1 MSRYKGNGKSC
12 PNCGIT
18 YGQFRTGFRYRDIY
32 QMLWDWSDDPAE
44 WKYKRPGTIL
54 GMWHQIKKELWER
67 HVDAECMALSSDDEV
82 PF

>member
-1 MSRYKGNGKSC
+1 
-12 PNCGIT
+12 
-18 YGQFRTGFRYRDIY
+18 
-32 QMLWDWSDDPAE
+32 MLWDWSDDPAE